1 MPDFMIPLD
10 SSDSGSES
18 DVSSDDSSS
27 AVWLLDRGNA
37 SQDIDRNRIAYLLR
51 QGRLATVALRDAGV
65 ANAVYLN
72 QDQITQ
78 KMRELLELIIQ
89 KKDSEDL
96 LDNIYN
102 YFTISEPYFFRG
114 QNLTEQGVKDFFK
127 NQIIIA
133 RCENAKDPSGN
144 TYIKDGKGAEFLAT
158 IGSIILSKIKLED
171 ISSKKEDG
179 IVNSLKECVR
189 GLEDMRLVSQPRPT
203 SAVNL
208 AGVKKNIVSL

>member
-1 MPDFMIPLD
+1 M
-10 SSDSGSES
+10 
-18 DVSSDDSSS
+18 
-27 AVWLLDRGNA
+27 
-37 SQDIDRNRIAYLLR
+37 
-51 QGRLATVALRDAGV
+51 
-65 ANAVYLN
+65 N

-133 RCENAKDPSGN
+133 RCESVKDPSGN

-158 IGSIILSKIKLED
+158 IGSIILSKIKFEDTFLE
-171 ISSKKEDG
+171 EDS
-179 IVNSLKECVR
+179 IVNSLKECVK
-189 GLEDMRLVSQPRPT
+189 GLEDMRLVSQPLPT
-203 SAVNL
+203 SAAILVTK
-208 AGVKKNIVSL
+208 VKTNILSL